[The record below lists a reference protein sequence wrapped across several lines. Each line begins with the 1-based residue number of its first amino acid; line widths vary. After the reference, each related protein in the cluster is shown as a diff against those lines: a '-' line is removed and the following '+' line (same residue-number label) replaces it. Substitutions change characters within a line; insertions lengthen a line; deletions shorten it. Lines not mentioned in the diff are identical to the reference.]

1 MLSLAEQKGNSLA
14 DRPQRILFK
23 QTFVLNKYIGKNKRI
38 SNPICAFVNNI
49 KEINFNIVFL
59 KKYW

>member
-1 MLSLAEQKGNSLA
+1 MLSLADQKGNSLA
-14 DRPQRILFK
+14 DRPQRILFQ

-49 KEINFNIVFL
+49 KEINFNIVF
-59 KKYW
+59 